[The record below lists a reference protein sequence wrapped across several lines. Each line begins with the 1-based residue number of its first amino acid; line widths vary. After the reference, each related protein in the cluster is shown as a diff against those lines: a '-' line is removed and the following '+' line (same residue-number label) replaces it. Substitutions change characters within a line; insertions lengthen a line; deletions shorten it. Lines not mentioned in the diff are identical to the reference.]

1 MRFCKNHDFQMF
13 STDLQSR
20 CNKKKVLLLNGKQW
34 THHITASLFKTWKT
48 QRVGKIIF
56 LTLCL
61 MFGKF
66 RKIRVFPT
74 VIILVWMCHSDNI
87 CCLHEAFQDKE
98 SRCKKKNIEFKKY
111 ASSKPLHNTLAM
123 KRSKELKYRGEQ
135 ESRWDAFSYST
146 KENKKTKTNT
156 PSHLR
161 LSSFLLWDFFHRARP
176 IWAGLISAAANAQM
190 LLDNISP

>member
-1 MRFCKNHDFQMF
+1 MGPSPFPRNILKPVLPCSACLFQNLVQDGTWCSTQSLILILVYQYLMTFCKDHDFQMF

-98 SRCKKKNIEFKKY
+98 SRCKKKSIEF
-111 ASSKPLHNTLAM
+111 
-123 KRSKELKYRGEQ
+123 
-135 ESRWDAFSYST
+135 
-146 KENKKTKTNT
+146 
-156 PSHLR
+156 
-161 LSSFLLWDFFHRARP
+161 
-176 IWAGLISAAANAQM
+176 
-190 LLDNISP
+190 